1 MSIEKGTELAHYK
14 ILEKI
19 GAGGM
24 GEVYLAHD
32 TKLDRKIAL
41 KVLPPELA
49 ESEERRARFKREAK
63 AIAALNHPNSV
74 QVYSVEEADGVHF
87 ITMEHVTGKTLS
99 AALPRHGFPIRQF
112 LDLAISLTEAA
123 AAAHENGIT
132 HRDLKP
138 DNVIV
143 TKEGG
148 IKVLDFGLA
157 KPSTGV
163 GSAAS
168 DSDLPT
174 EQMTKE
180 GRILGTVAYMSPE
193 QAEGKSVDA
202 RSDIFALGVNFY
214 EMLTGTRSFQ
224 GETPAS
230 TLSAVLKDE
239 PQSLTKLVPSL
250 PRDIARIV
258 KRCLAKDPSRR
269 YQTTIDVR
277 NELDEL
283 ARALDSGETMADAAV
298 SPRALA
304 SRRALPWIAFAGGG
318 LLVALW
324 MSDVVPTSLDNAGP
338 VVPTFTNARQITSAI
353 GVEHFPTWSPDGQT
367 LAYESNRTGKIEI
380 WVQQIEGGAPII
392 RTPDSDSS
400 NSNPSWSPDGRNI
413 AFVSSQET
421 GRAYHVMSALG
432 GEARRVMATANDTML
447 FGAPQWLS
455 GGAELA
461 GVAEDGTALEIFEL
475 ATRQSRRLTLPVEAK
490 GTVDWSWSP
499 DGRLLAYVDAVSR
512 PAQTSR
518 IWMMRLDDDQAFPVT
533 EDGNNWGPI
542 WSRDGASLYF
552 ISNRGGAMDLWAR
565 EVDSERGPVGPA
577 VPITVGIGMRS
588 ASFSS
593 DGSKLAYSKGRT
605 VMNVWRVPILRDRP
619 ATWADAEPVS
629 SEQAYIEE
637 MDVSPDGTELVLNSD
652 RAGNLDLWVVPLD
665 GGEWRALTTHP
676 GGDWAPRYSADGKEV
691 VFHSHRDGKRDLFI
705 VPSEGGVA
713 RPLIQ
718 SPEFELQPTF
728 SPDGKRVAYWNK
740 NSQDIWVVS
749 TKDGSRGPLIEVA
762 GTSLMRMPEWSPDGN
777 HIAYTIINA
786 IGSTAGSIGYGTE
799 VWKASS
805 MGEDAVRIAAG
816 DGWVPRWSADS
827 SSIYFL
833 RDQNIWMVSAD
844 GGDERP
850 MTDLA
855 GKRGLMGPISLT
867 TDDRYLYFT
876 WGGDTGDIWVM
887 DVVTDAS
894 E

>member
-63 AIAALNHPNSV
+63 AIAALNHPNIV

-112 LDLAISLTEAA
+112 LDLAIPLTEAA

-214 EMLTGTRSFQ
+214 EMLTGTRPFQ
-224 GETPAS
+224 GETPAF

-304 SRRALPWIAFAGGG
+304 SRRALSWIAFAGGG

-338 VVPTFTNARQITSAI
+338 A
-353 GVEHFPTWSPDGQT
+353 
-367 LAYESNRTGKIEI
+367 
-380 WVQQIEGGAPII
+380 
-392 RTPDSDSS
+392 
-400 NSNPSWSPDGRNI
+400 
-413 AFVSSQET
+413 
-421 GRAYHVMSALG
+421 
-432 GEARRVMATANDTML
+432 
-447 FGAPQWLS
+447 
-455 GGAELA
+455 
-461 GVAEDGTALEIFEL
+461 
-475 ATRQSRRLTLPVEAK
+475 
-490 GTVDWSWSP
+490 
-499 DGRLLAYVDAVSR
+499 
-512 PAQTSR
+512 
-518 IWMMRLDDDQAFPVT
+518 
-533 EDGNNWGPI
+533 
-542 WSRDGASLYF
+542 
-552 ISNRGGAMDLWAR
+552 
-565 EVDSERGPVGPA
+565 
-577 VPITVGIGMRS
+577 
-588 ASFSS
+588 
-593 DGSKLAYSKGRT
+593 
-605 VMNVWRVPILRDRP
+605 
-619 ATWADAEPVS
+619 
-629 SEQAYIEE
+629 
-637 MDVSPDGTELVLNSD
+637 
-652 RAGNLDLWVVPLD
+652 
-665 GGEWRALTTHP
+665 
-676 GGDWAPRYSADGKEV
+676 
-691 VFHSHRDGKRDLFI
+691 
-705 VPSEGGVA
+705 
-713 RPLIQ
+713 
-718 SPEFELQPTF
+718 
-728 SPDGKRVAYWNK
+728 
-740 NSQDIWVVS
+740 
-749 TKDGSRGPLIEVA
+749 
-762 GTSLMRMPEWSPDGN
+762 
-777 HIAYTIINA
+777 
-786 IGSTAGSIGYGTE
+786 
-799 VWKASS
+799 
-805 MGEDAVRIAAG
+805 
-816 DGWVPRWSADS
+816 
-827 SSIYFL
+827 
-833 RDQNIWMVSAD
+833 
-844 GGDERP
+844 
-850 MTDLA
+850 
-855 GKRGLMGPISLT
+855 
-867 TDDRYLYFT
+867 
-876 WGGDTGDIWVM
+876 
-887 DVVTDAS
+887 
-894 E
+894 

>member
-41 KVLPPELA
+41 KVLPLELA

-63 AIAALNHPNSV
+63 AIAALNHPNIV

-99 AALPRHGFPIRQF
+99 AALPKHGFSLRQF
-112 LDLAISLTEAA
+112 LDLAIPLTQAA

-138 DNVIV
+138 DNIIV

-202 RSDIFALGVNFY
+202 RSDVFALGVNFY
-214 EMLTGTRSFQ
+214 EMLTGTRPFQ

-239 PQSLTKLVPSL
+239 PRSLTELVPSL

-277 NELDEL
+277 NELEEL
-283 ARALDSGETMADAAV
+283 ARALDSGETMVDAAA
-298 SPRALA
+298 SLGTPA
-304 SRRALPWIAFAGGG
+304 SRRVLSWIAVAGGG

-324 MSDVVPTSLDNAGP
+324 MTDIITTSFESAGP
-338 VVPTFTNARQITSAI
+338 VVPTFTNARQISSAL
-353 GVEHFPTWSPDGQT
+353 GVEDFPTWSADGQT
-367 LAYESNRTGKIEI
+367 LAYESNQTGNLEI
-380 WVQQIEGGAPII
+380 WVQQIEGGVPIS

-400 NSNPSWSPDGRNI
+400 NSNPSWSPDARNI

-565 EVDSERGPVGPA
+565 EVDSERGPNGA
-577 VPITVGIGMRS
+577 
-588 ASFSS
+588 F
-593 DGSKLAYSKGRT
+593 
-605 VMNVWRVPILRDRP
+605 
-619 ATWADAEPVS
+619 
-629 SEQAYIEE
+629 
-637 MDVSPDGTELVLNSD
+637 
-652 RAGNLDLWVVPLD
+652 AG
-665 GGEWRALTTHP
+665 H
-676 GGDWAPRYSADGKEV
+676 
-691 VFHSHRDGKRDLFI
+691 
-705 VPSEGGVA
+705 
-713 RPLIQ
+713 
-718 SPEFELQPTF
+718 
-728 SPDGKRVAYWNK
+728 
-740 NSQDIWVVS
+740 
-749 TKDGSRGPLIEVA
+749 
-762 GTSLMRMPEWSPDGN
+762 
-777 HIAYTIINA
+777 
-786 IGSTAGSIGYGTE
+786 
-799 VWKASS
+799 
-805 MGEDAVRIAAG
+805 
-816 DGWVPRWSADS
+816 
-827 SSIYFL
+827 
-833 RDQNIWMVSAD
+833 
-844 GGDERP
+844 
-850 MTDLA
+850 
-855 GKRGLMGPISLT
+855 
-867 TDDRYLYFT
+867 
-876 WGGDTGDIWVM
+876 
-887 DVVTDAS
+887 
-894 E
+894 

>member
-63 AIAALNHPNSV
+63 AIAALNHPNIV

-112 LDLAISLTEAA
+112 LDLAIPLTEAA

-214 EMLTGTRSFQ
+214 EMLTGTRPFQ

-283 ARALDSGETMADAAV
+283 ARALGLRRDDGGCSRLTSSACFSARAPVDSVRRRWTSRCPMDERRRPDIVRQRGPGSSNIHE
-298 SPRALA
+298 RAPDYVGH
-304 SRRALPWIAFAGGG
+304 RRGAFSN
-318 LLVALW
+318 LVTGW
-324 MSDVVPTSLDNAGP
+324 TNAGLRIQP
-338 VVPTFTNARQITSAI
+338 NRQNRNLGAANRGRSSHHSDARQ
-353 GVEHFPTWSPDGQT
+353 
-367 LAYESNRTGKIEI
+367 R
-380 WVQQIEGGAPII
+380 
-392 RTPDSDSS
+392 
-400 NSNPSWSPDGRNI
+400 
-413 AFVSSQET
+413 
-421 GRAYHVMSALG
+421 
-432 GEARRVMATANDTML
+432 
-447 FGAPQWLS
+447 
-455 GGAELA
+455 
-461 GVAEDGTALEIFEL
+461 LE
-475 ATRQSRRLTLPVEAK
+475 
-490 GTVDWSWSP
+490 
-499 DGRLLAYVDAVSR
+499 
-512 PAQTSR
+512 
-518 IWMMRLDDDQAFPVT
+518 
-533 EDGNNWGPI
+533 
-542 WSRDGASLYF
+542 
-552 ISNRGGAMDLWAR
+552 
-565 EVDSERGPVGPA
+565 
-577 VPITVGIGMRS
+577 
-588 ASFSS
+588 
-593 DGSKLAYSKGRT
+593 
-605 VMNVWRVPILRDRP
+605 
-619 ATWADAEPVS
+619 
-629 SEQAYIEE
+629 
-637 MDVSPDGTELVLNSD
+637 
-652 RAGNLDLWVVPLD
+652 
-665 GGEWRALTTHP
+665 
-676 GGDWAPRYSADGKEV
+676 
-691 VFHSHRDGKRDLFI
+691 
-705 VPSEGGVA
+705 
-713 RPLIQ
+713 
-718 SPEFELQPTF
+718 
-728 SPDGKRVAYWNK
+728 
-740 NSQDIWVVS
+740 
-749 TKDGSRGPLIEVA
+749 
-762 GTSLMRMPEWSPDGN
+762 
-777 HIAYTIINA
+777 
-786 IGSTAGSIGYGTE
+786 
-799 VWKASS
+799 
-805 MGEDAVRIAAG
+805 
-816 DGWVPRWSADS
+816 
-827 SSIYFL
+827 
-833 RDQNIWMVSAD
+833 
-844 GGDERP
+844 
-850 MTDLA
+850 
-855 GKRGLMGPISLT
+855 
-867 TDDRYLYFT
+867 
-876 WGGDTGDIWVM
+876 
-887 DVVTDAS
+887 
-894 E
+894 

>member
-41 KVLPPELA
+41 KVLPLELA

-63 AIAALNHPNSV
+63 AIAALNHPNIV

-99 AALPRHGFPIRQF
+99 AALPKHGFSLRQF
-112 LDLAISLTEAA
+112 LDLAIPLTQAA

-138 DNVIV
+138 DNIIV

-202 RSDIFALGVNFY
+202 RSDVFALGVNFY
-214 EMLTGTRSFQ
+214 EMLTGTRPFQ

-239 PQSLTKLVPSL
+239 PRSLTELVPSL

-277 NELDEL
+277 NELEEL
-283 ARALDSGETMADAAV
+283 ARALDSGETMVDAAA
-298 SPRALA
+298 SLGTPA
-304 SRRALPWIAFAGGG
+304 SRRVLSWIAVAGGG

-324 MSDVVPTSLDNAGP
+324 MTDIITTSFESAGP
-338 VVPTFTNARQITSAI
+338 VVPTFTNARQISSAL
-353 GVEHFPTWSPDGQT
+353 GVEDFPTWSADGQT
-367 LAYESNRTGKIEI
+367 LAYESNQTGNLEI
-380 WVQQIEGGAPII
+380 WVQQIEGGVPIS

-400 NSNPSWSPDGRNI
+400 NSNPSWSPDARNI

-619 ATWADAEPVS
+619 ATVGRC
-629 SEQAYIEE
+629 
-637 MDVSPDGTELVLNSD
+637 GTRLVGASLH
-652 RAGNLDLWVVPLD
+652 R
-665 GGEWRALTTHP
+665 
-676 GGDWAPRYSADGKEV
+676 
-691 VFHSHRDGKRDLFI
+691 RDGRFTRWHRARI
-705 VPSEGGVA
+705 EFRSRRESGPVGRAARRRRVA
-713 RPLIQ
+713 RV
-718 SPEFELQPTF
+718 
-728 SPDGKRVAYWNK
+728 D
-740 NSQDIWVVS
+740 
-749 TKDGSRGPLIEVA
+749 
-762 GTSLMRMPEWSPDGN
+762 
-777 HIAYTIINA
+777 
-786 IGSTAGSIGYGTE
+786 
-799 VWKASS
+799 
-805 MGEDAVRIAAG
+805 DAPGR
-816 DGWVPRWSADS
+816 
-827 SSIYFL
+827 
-833 RDQNIWMVSAD
+833 
-844 GGDERP
+844 
-850 MTDLA
+850 
-855 GKRGLMGPISLT
+855 
-867 TDDRYLYFT
+867 
-876 WGGDTGDIWVM
+876 
-887 DVVTDAS
+887 
-894 E
+894 